1 MFRGCGGSSLYQ
13 QRDFGVGSGGGAAAL
28 SVDRALLPQAAPSSV
43 GEKLARLRGLA
54 GDLNLIVDLGNRIG
68 SREWFRGLGTCLA
81 LCYAA
86 YSFAPG
92 FDSVPGAAPPQLS
105 DAHWEESRALAIAP
119 LAYGADTGRR
129 MAATDAV
136 EPLTEMPE
144 RPSVNLIATIGQG
157 DGFARV
163 LERAGV
169 AQAEA
174 AKIEAMIAEV
184 VKPADLKAG
193 TALDVTLGRRPNRS
207 VPRPLD
213 TLAFR
218 ASLGLR
224 VEIQRIDGALILN
237 RVPIAI
243 DETPL
248 RIQGRIGSSLYRS
261 ARAAGVSAKA
271 VQAYIRALAGQV
283 DVTSLHADDRFDII
297 VEHRRAATGE
307 TESGALLFAGLE
319 RDRGK
324 DLRMMAWD
332 QSGRVQWFE
341 ASGVGKASGMLQR
354 PVPGRVTSA
363 FGKRRHPILG
373 YTRMHKGMDFRA
385 GHGTP
390 ILAAADGRVIRAGRA
405 GGYGKQVRIKHD
417 GGLITS
423 YSHMSRIA
431 ADNGEHVKKGEVIG
445 YVGSTGLSTGPH
457 LHYELYRNGV
467 AINPAS
473 VKFTTRAELSGR
485 DLANFKAQL
494 RELKGVP
501 IGGSGKAASQ
511 SAKAEEKASDTIA

>member
-1 MFRGCGGSSLYQ
+1 MNAGN
-13 QRDFGVGSGGGAAAL
+13 GGGTAAL
-28 SVDRALLPQAAPSSV
+28 SLDHALRRPPVAPTRETLQDFRARIDEL
-43 GEKLARLRGLA
+43 
-54 GDLNLIVDLGNRIG
+54 DLVVDLGVRIG
-68 SREWFRGLGTCLA
+68 SREWLRGFATCAA

-86 YSFAPG
+86 WSFAPG
-92 FDSVPGAAPPQLS
+92 IEPLQGAVPAPMP
-105 DAHWEESRALAIAP
+105 DAQWEEARALSIAP
-119 LAYGADTGRR
+119 LALGADTGRR
-129 MAATDAV
+129 MAPTEAV
-136 EPLTEMPE
+136 EPLTDTPE
-144 RPSVNLIATIGQG
+144 RPRIDLLATLGRG
-157 DGFARV
+157 DSFARV
-163 LERAGV
+163 LERTGV
-169 AQAEA
+169 AEAEA
-174 AKIEAMIAEV
+174 TRVAEMVTGAIAL
-184 VKPADLKAG
+184 DDIKAG
-193 TALDVTLGRRPNRS
+193 TTVDITLGRRPTKAVS
-207 VPRPLD
+207 RPLEAL
-213 TLAFR
+213 TFR
-218 ASLGLR
+218 ARFDLEVAVER
-224 VEIQRIDGALILN
+224 VNGALALKRI
-237 RVPIAI
+237 PIAV
-243 DETPL
+243 DDTPL
-248 RIQGRIGSSLYRS
+248 RIQGRVGSSLYRA
-261 ARAAGVSAKA
+261 ARAAGAPGKA
-271 VQAYIRALAGQV
+271 IEAYLRAIATQISIGRIG
-283 DVTSLHADDRFDII
+283 ADDEFDII
-297 VEHRRAATGE
+297 IEHRRAATGE
-307 TESGALLFAGLE
+307 TETGKLLYAGL
-319 RDRGK
+319 DRSRG
-324 DLRMMAWD
+324 DDVELMQWALG
-332 QSGRVQWFE
+332 GRTQWFE
-341 ASGVGKASGMLQR
+341 ASGVGKSSGMLQR